1 MPPPSDPASTPPSVA
16 TQRRRAPRQERAQ
29 VTVEAIFE
37 AVAQIVATEGEAALT
52 TNRIAE
58 RAGVSVGSLYQYFP
72 SKEAIVT
79 ALLDRHCTQVMH
91 ALDALLAQALHEHWP
106 PEQQVRRYVRHYLH
120 AFGGGPESGRALAR
134 LAWRQDERAAL
145 LVAVRGAS
153 ERLALHLQRLARQQG
168 LPVPDAAQLFVLT
181 RGVMGAVRA
190 ASLEASPLLGSTEL
204 EDALVQLCLA
214 LLGLQP
220 PRTAAG

>member
-1 MPPPSDPASTPPSVA
+1 MSTPPPRA
-16 TQRRRAPRQERAQ
+16 GQRRRAPRQERAQ
-29 VTVEAIFE
+29 LTVEAIFE

-79 ALLDRHCTQVMH
+79 ALLERHCAQVQH
-91 ALDALLAQALHEHWP
+91 ALDALLAQALHEGWP
-106 PEQQVRRYVRHYLH
+106 AQQQVRHCVRHYLQ
-120 AFGGGPESGRALAR
+120 AFGGGPQSERALAR

-145 LVAVRGAS
+145 LVAVRGTS

-168 LPVPDAAQLFVLT
+168 QPGPDAAQLFVLT
-181 RGVMGAVRA
+181 RGVMGVVRA
-190 ASLEASPLLGSTEL
+190 ASLEASPLLDGSEL

-214 LLGLQP
+214 LLGLQTP
-220 PRTAAG
+220 HTAPGSA